1 MNRRHILLFLISVV
15 CFFSCK
21 KDNTS
26 PPVSIIGKWN
36 LQQQHVLMYKDK
48 VKIID
53 TVLNASVTTYATAQF
68 NKDGTF
74 SSAAVYRPDN
84 TSLLQFP
91 GPSSS
96 NDDGSYS
103 YLGNMLTVTPGLSG
117 WFIFGV
123 GTSSPPTGVSFS
135 IQVTQLTA
143 ALLTIHSENTF
154 TVTNGTVQHAYDEVF
169 DFYYTK

>member
-1 MNRRHILLFLISVV
+1 MNRRRLLLFLISLV
-15 CFFSCK
+15 CFFSCG

-36 LQQQHVLMYKDK
+36 LQQQHVVMYKDK
-48 VKIID
+48 VKITD
-53 TVLNASVTTYATAQF
+53 TVLTASATTYATAQF

-74 SSAAVYRPDN
+74 SSAAVYRPNN

-96 NDDGSYS
+96 NDNGTYS
-103 YLGNMLTVTPGLSG
+103 YLGNVFTVTPGLSG

-143 ALLTIHSENTF
+143 SLLTIHTENTF
-154 TVTNGTVQHAYDEVF
+154 TVTNGPVPHAYDEVF
-169 DFYYTK
+169 DLYYTK